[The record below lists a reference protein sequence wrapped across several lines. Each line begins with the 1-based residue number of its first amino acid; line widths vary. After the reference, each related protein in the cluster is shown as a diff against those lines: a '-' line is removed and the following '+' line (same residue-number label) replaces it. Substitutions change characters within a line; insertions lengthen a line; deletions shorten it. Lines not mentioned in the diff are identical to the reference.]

1 MGIHVVLRHQTVYD
15 FDRLVDIHPHVLRLR
30 PAPHCRTPILAY
42 SLHVEPARHFLNW
55 QQDPFGNY
63 QGRLVFPERA
73 RSLKV
78 DVEVIADLTVIDPFD
93 FFIEPSAEH
102 WPFPY
107 DPILRKELAPY
118 LEQEEAGPLLRR
130 FLLDIRRQRQR
141 TVDFLVAINQRL
153 QGQIG
158 YTLRMEAG
166 VQTPEETL
174 KKASGS
180 CRDSAWL
187 MVQVLRHMGLAAR
200 FVSGYLVQL
209 VADQAP
215 LDGPAGPASDFTDLH
230 AWVEVYVP
238 GAGWIGLD
246 PTSGLFAGEGH
257 IPLACTPHYESAA
270 PITGATGACEAEFH
284 FANTVTRLLETPRVT
299 KPYTDG
305 QWERIMG
312 LGDALDQRLQA
323 ADMRLTMGGEPTFV
337 ATEGVDAAEW
347 NQEALGMHKRER
359 AETLVRRLGQRFAPG
374 ALLHTGEGKWYP
386 GEALPRWALG
396 LYWRKDGFP
405 LWRAPRLLAEPLHDY
420 GWQADDIHNFA
431 CTLTRHLQLDSDRL
445 LPAYED
451 AWHILHQEGRTP
463 INIDLSTHRLDDPL
477 ERQALIGKLQAGL
490 DQPVGWVLPLAW
502 DWKQRRWYSAPWS
515 FRGGRLIL
523 LPGDSPLG
531 MRLPLDSLPWVVE
544 AHKKWQPETDPFAPM
559 SALPDIH
566 GEIAARD
573 SHVPEAQPSSTT
585 DQRLWEE
592 IPHTAVTLEI
602 RKGCLYCF
610 FPPLQ
615 VAEHYLYLLGA
626 VEHSATELNMPVV
639 IEGYAPPSDP
649 RVEKLLVTPD
659 PGVIE
664 VNIHP
669 STHWQ
674 EMVKKTTALYDDAH
688 ACRLT
693 AEKFML
699 DGRHTGT
706 GGGNHMTLGG
716 ATPGDSPFLRR
727 PDLLQSLITYW
738 QHHPALSYFF
748 SGMFIGPT
756 SQSPR
761 VDEARHEALYELEI
775 AFAQVPPGI
784 VPQPWLVDRL
794 FRNLLVDIT
803 GNTHRA
809 EICIDKLYSPVG
821 AAGRQGL
828 VELRAFEM
836 PPHARMSLAQQL
848 LVRSL
853 LLRFWE
859 TPYRH
864 ELVRWG
870 TALHDRFM
878 LPHYLWEDL
887 RDICADLQEHD
898 IPFHL
903 DWLAPFSEFRFPR
916 YGHVRI
922 GEIDIELRAAIE
934 PWHVLGEEMTGSGTA
949 RYVDS
954 SVERLQV
961 RVTGMTPGR
970 HVLACNGRRVPL
982 QATRAH
988 DAQVAGVR
996 YRAWQPPSALHPTIP
1011 VHTPLTFD
1019 LIDTWNGRSVGGCSY
1034 HVMHPGGRNPEAF
1047 PVNAWEAEARRQ
1059 SRFTTTGHSQG
1070 PQLEPILQGPGESLF
1085 VPTGSGEQAWLP
1097 PHAEDQPDYPHTL
1110 DLRMA
1115 RPMASG

>member
-1 MGIHVVLRHQTVYD
+1 
-15 FDRLVDIHPHVLRLR
+15 
-30 PAPHCRTPILAY
+30 
-42 SLHVEPARHFLNW
+42 
-55 QQDPFGNY
+55 
-63 QGRLVFPERA
+63 
-73 RSLKV
+73 
-78 DVEVIADLTVIDPFD
+78 
-93 FFIEPSAEH
+93 
-102 WPFPY
+102 
-107 DPILRKELAPY
+107 
-118 LEQEEAGPLLRR
+118 
-130 FLLDIRRQRQR
+130 
-141 TVDFLVAINQRL
+141 
-153 QGQIG
+153 
-158 YTLRMEAG
+158 
-166 VQTPEETL
+166 
-174 KKASGS
+174 
-180 CRDSAWL
+180 
-187 MVQVLRHMGLAAR
+187 
-200 FVSGYLVQL
+200 
-209 VADQAP
+209 
-215 LDGPAGPASDFTDLH
+215 
-230 AWVEVYVP
+230 
-238 GAGWIGLD
+238 
-246 PTSGLFAGEGH
+246 
-257 IPLACTPHYESAA
+257 
-270 PITGATGACEAEFH
+270 
-284 FANTVTRLLETPRVT
+284 
-299 KPYTDG
+299 
-305 QWERIMG
+305 
-312 LGDALDQRLQA
+312 
-323 ADMRLTMGGEPTFV
+323 
-337 ATEGVDAAEW
+337 
-347 NQEALGMHKRER
+347 
-359 AETLVRRLGQRFAPG
+359 
-374 ALLHTGEGKWYP
+374 
-386 GEALPRWALG
+386 
-396 LYWRKDGFP
+396 
-405 LWRAPRLLAEPLHDY
+405 
-420 GWQADDIHNFA
+420 
-431 CTLTRHLQLDSDRL
+431 
-445 LPAYED
+445 
-451 AWHILHQEGRTP
+451 
-463 INIDLSTHRLDDPL
+463 
-477 ERQALIGKLQAGL
+477 
-490 DQPVGWVLPLAW
+490 
-502 DWKQRRWYSAPWS
+502 
-515 FRGGRLIL
+515 
-523 LPGDSPLG
+523 
-531 MRLPLDSLPWVVE
+531 
-544 AHKKWQPETDPFAPM
+544 
-559 SALPDIH
+559 
-566 GEIAARD
+566 
-573 SHVPEAQPSSTT
+573 
-585 DQRLWEE
+585 
-592 IPHTAVTLEI
+592 
-602 RKGCLYCF
+602 
-610 FPPLQ
+610 
-615 VAEHYLYLLGA
+615 
-626 VEHSATELNMPVV
+626 
-639 IEGYAPPSDP
+639 
-649 RVEKLLVTPD
+649 
-659 PGVIE
+659 
-664 VNIHP
+664 
-669 STHWQ
+669 
-674 EMVKKTTALYDDAH
+674 H

-706 GGGNHMTLGG
+706 GGGNHLTLGG

-836 PPHARMSLAQQL
+836 PPHARMSLVQQL

-878 LPHYLWEDL
+878 LPHYIWEDL
-887 RDICADLQEHD
+887 REICADLQEHD

-916 YGHVRI
+916 YGHIRI

-1034 HVMHPGGRNPEAF
+1034 HVMHPGGRNPESF

-1070 PQLEPILQGPGESLF
+1070 PQPEPILQGPGASLF
-1085 VPTGSGEQAWLP
+1085 VPTGSGEHASLP

>member
-1 MGIHVVLRHQTVYD
+1 MGIHVVLRHQTEYD
-15 FDRLVDIHPHVLRLR
+15 FDRLVQIHPHVLRLR

-42 SLHVEPARHFLNW
+42 SLNVEPARHFLNW

-73 RSLKV
+73 KSLQV

-93 FFIEPSAEH
+93 FFIEPAAEH
-102 WPFPY
+102 WPFHY
-107 DPILRKELAPY
+107 DPTLRKELAPY
-118 LEQEEAGPLLRR
+118 LEQEEAGPLMQR
-130 FLLDIRRQRQR
+130 FLLDIKRRRQR
-141 TVDFLVAINQRL
+141 TVDFLVAVNQRL
-153 QGQIG
+153 QGHIG
-158 YTLRMEAG
+158 YTLRMEVG
-166 VQTPEETL
+166 VQTLEETL
-174 KKASGS
+174 QKASGS
-180 CRDSAWL
+180 CRDTAWL
-187 MVQVLRHMGLAAR
+187 LVQVLRHMGLAAR

-215 LDGPAGPASDFTDLH
+215 LDGPSGPASDFTDLH

-246 PTSGLFAGEGH
+246 PTSGLLASEGH

-270 PITGATGACEAEFH
+270 PITGATDACEVEFH
-284 FANTVTRLLETPRVT
+284 FANSVTRLPETPRVT
-299 KPYTDG
+299 KPYTDT
-305 QWERIMG
+305 QWEHVMV
-312 LGDALDQRLQA
+312 LGNTVDIRLQA

-337 ATEGVDAAEW
+337 ASEGVDDPEW
-347 NQEALGMHKRER
+347 NQEALGDRKRER
-359 AETLVRRLGQRFAPG
+359 AEKLAQRLGARFAPG
-374 ALLHTGEGKWYP
+374 ALRHTGEGKWYP
-386 GEALPRWALG
+386 GEPLPRWALG
-396 LYWRKDGFP
+396 LYWRKDGIP
-405 LWRAPRLLAEPLHDY
+405 LWHEPRLLADPLHDY
-420 GWQADDIHNFA
+420 GWQADDVHNFA
-431 CTLTRHLQLDSDRL
+431 CALTRHLQLDSNRL

-451 AWHILHQEGRTP
+451 AWHILHQEGRIP
-463 INIDLSTHRLDDPL
+463 VNIDLSTHRLDDPL

-490 DQPVGWVLPLAW
+490 DHPVGWVLPLAW
-502 DWKQRRWYSAPWS
+502 EWRQQRWYSASWS
-515 FRGGRLIL
+515 FRGGRLVL

-544 AHKKWQPETDPFAPM
+544 THKKWQPESDPFAPVQP
-559 SALPDIH
+559 LPNIH
-566 GEIAARD
+566 GEIAARY
-573 SHVPEAQPSSTT
+573 SHVPEAPPSSTA
-585 DQRLWEE
+585 DQQLWEE

-615 VAEHYLYLLGA
+615 VTEHYLYLLSA

-674 EMVKKTTALYDDAH
+674 EMVEKTTAIYDDAH

-706 GGGNHMTLGG
+706 GGGNHLTLGG

-809 EICIDKLYSPVG
+809 EICIDKLYSPTG
-821 AAGRQGL
+821 SAGRQGL

-836 PPHARMSLAQQL
+836 PPHARMSLVQQL

-859 TPYRH
+859 DPYHH

-870 TALHDRFM
+870 TTLHDRFM
-878 LPHYLWEDL
+878 LPHYVWEDL
-887 RDICADLQEHD
+887 RDVCADLQEHGIAFD
-898 IPFHL
+898 L
-903 DWLAPFSEFRFPR
+903 EWLAPFSEFRFPQH
-916 YGHVRI
+916 GHVRV

-934 PWHVLGEEMTGSGTA
+934 PWHVLGEEMSGSGTA

-954 SVERLQV
+954 SIERLQV

-970 HVLACNGRRVPL
+970 HVLACNGRWVPL
-982 QATRAH
+982 RATRAH
-988 DAQVAGVR
+988 DTQVAGVR

-1019 LIDTWNGRSVGGCSY
+1019 LIDTWNGRSMGGCTY
-1034 HVMHPGGRNPEAF
+1034 HVMHPGGRNSEAF

-1070 PQLEPILQGPGESLF
+1070 PQPDTIMSGPSESLF
-1085 VPTGSGEQAWLP
+1085 VPTGSGEHLWLP
-1097 PHAEDQPDYPHTL
+1097 PYAEDQPDYPHTL
-1110 DLRMA
+1110 DLRMVRSTA
-1115 RPMASG
+1115 PG

>member
-1 MGIHVVLRHQTVYD
+1 MGIHVVLRHQTEYD
-15 FDRLVDIHPHVLRLR
+15 FDRLVQIHPHVLRLR

-42 SLHVEPARHFLNW
+42 SLNVEPARHFLNW

-73 RSLKV
+73 KSLQV

-93 FFIEPSAEH
+93 FFIEPAAEH
-102 WPFPY
+102 WPFHY
-107 DPILRKELAPY
+107 DPTLRKELSPY
-118 LEQEEAGPLLRR
+118 LEREEAGPLMQR
-130 FLLDIRRQRQR
+130 FLLDIKRRRQR
-141 TVDFLVAINQRL
+141 TVDFLVAVNQRL
-153 QGQIG
+153 QGHIG
-158 YTLRMEAG
+158 YTLRMEVG
-166 VQTPEETL
+166 VQTLEETL
-174 KKASGS
+174 QKASGS
-180 CRDSAWL
+180 CRDTAWL
-187 MVQVLRHMGLAAR
+187 LVQVLRHMGLAAR

-215 LDGPAGPASDFTDLH
+215 LDGPSGPASDFTDLH

-246 PTSGLFAGEGH
+246 PTSGLLASEGH

-270 PITGATGACEAEFH
+270 PITGATDACEVEFH
-284 FANTVTRLLETPRVT
+284 FANSVTRLPETPRVT
-299 KPYTDG
+299 KPYTDT
-305 QWERIMG
+305 QWEHVMV
-312 LGDALDQRLQA
+312 LGNTVDIRLQA

-337 ATEGVDAAEW
+337 ASEGVDDPEW
-347 NQEALGMHKRER
+347 NQEALGDRKRER
-359 AETLVRRLGQRFAPG
+359 AEKLAQRLGARFAPG
-374 ALLHTGEGKWYP
+374 ALRHTGEGKWYP
-386 GEALPRWALG
+386 GEPLPRWALG
-396 LYWRKDGFP
+396 LYWRKDGIP
-405 LWRAPRLLAEPLHDY
+405 LWHEPRLLADPLHDY
-420 GWQADDIHNFA
+420 GWQADDVHNFA
-431 CTLTRHLQLDSDRL
+431 CALTRHLQLDSNRL

-451 AWHILHQEGRTP
+451 AWHILHQEGRIP
-463 INIDLSTHRLDDPL
+463 VNIDLSTHRLDDPL

-490 DQPVGWVLPLAW
+490 DHPVGWVLPLAW
-502 DWKQRRWYSAPWS
+502 EWRQQRWYSAPWS
-515 FRGGRLIL
+515 FRGGRLVL
-523 LPGDSPLG
+523 LPGDSSLG

-544 AHKKWQPETDPFAPM
+544 AHKKWQPESDPFAPVQP
-559 SALPDIH
+559 LPNIH
-566 GEIAARD
+566 GEIAARY
-573 SHVPEAQPSSTT
+573 SHVPEAPPSSTA
-585 DQRLWEE
+585 DQQLWEE

-615 VAEHYLYLLGA
+615 VTEHYLYLLSA

-674 EMVKKTTALYDDAH
+674 EMVEKTTAIYDDAH

-809 EICIDKLYSPVG
+809 EICIDKLYSPTG
-821 AAGRQGL
+821 SAGRQGL

-836 PPHARMSLAQQL
+836 PPHARMSLVQQL

-859 TPYRH
+859 DPYHH

-870 TALHDRFM
+870 TTLHDRFM
-878 LPHYLWEDL
+878 LPHYVWEDL
-887 RDICADLQEHD
+887 RDVCADLQEHGIAFD
-898 IPFHL
+898 L
-903 DWLAPFSEFRFPR
+903 EWLAPFSEFRFPQH
-916 YGHVRI
+916 GHVRV

-934 PWHVLGEEMTGSGTA
+934 PWHVLGEEMSGSGTA

-954 SVERLQV
+954 SIERLQV

-970 HVLACNGRRVPL
+970 HVLACNGRWVPL
-982 QATRAH
+982 RATRAH
-988 DAQVAGVR
+988 DTQVAGVR

-1019 LIDTWNGRSVGGCSY
+1019 LIDTWNGRSMGGCTY
-1034 HVMHPGGRNPEAF
+1034 HVMHPGGRNSEAF

-1070 PQLEPILQGPGESLF
+1070 PQPDTIMSGPSESLF
-1085 VPTGSGEQAWLP
+1085 VPTGSGEHLWLP
-1097 PHAEDQPDYPHTL
+1097 PYAEDQPDYPHTL
-1110 DLRMA
+1110 DLRMVRSTA
-1115 RPMASG
+1115 PG